1 MKYNFE
7 YDAESDVLSIYN
19 YEKSRPEESVE
30 INEYIVMDI
39 DKNNKIIGLEIFDA
53 SAFFGAFNKEVDK
66 KFLSN
71 LKEIMIEQKE
81 MRNNW
86 FLVIALKSGNSV
98 VYQPMPPLRKS
109 EYISPLITSQ

>member
-1 MKYNFE
+1 MKYDFE
-7 YDAESDVLSIYN
+7 YDGESDVLSIYN
-19 YEKSRPEESVE
+19 YEKSHPEESVE

-86 FLVIALKSGNSV
+86 FLVIALNSGNSV

-109 EYISPLITSQ
+109 EYISPLIAS